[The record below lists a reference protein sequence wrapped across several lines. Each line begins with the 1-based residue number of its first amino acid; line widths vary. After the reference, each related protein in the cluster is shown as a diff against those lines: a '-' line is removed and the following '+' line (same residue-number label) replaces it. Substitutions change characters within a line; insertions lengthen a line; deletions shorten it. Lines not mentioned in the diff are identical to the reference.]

1 MDNVP
6 EVAKVAD
13 VPFDGIVTVSTP
25 AFEIVA
31 RIELLYV
38 AKIVGVTPPD
48 EKDVA
53 LNQPVMVKLG
63 ALGHGT
69 AILNEAVLFPEV
81 LLKNAEYVL
90 TLPCT
95 YVNVPVA
102 VTVRFAPDWSAV
114 VPSNGK

>member
-1 MDNVP
+1 VVNVP

-13 VPFDGIVTVSTP
+13 VPFDGIVTVNIP

-63 ALGHGT
+63 APGHGT
-69 AILNEAVLFPEV
+69 AILNEAVLFPDV
-81 LLKNAEYVL
+81 LLKNAEYNPTV
-90 TLPCT
+90 PAP

-102 VTVRFAPDWSAV
+102 VTVRLRPDWSAV